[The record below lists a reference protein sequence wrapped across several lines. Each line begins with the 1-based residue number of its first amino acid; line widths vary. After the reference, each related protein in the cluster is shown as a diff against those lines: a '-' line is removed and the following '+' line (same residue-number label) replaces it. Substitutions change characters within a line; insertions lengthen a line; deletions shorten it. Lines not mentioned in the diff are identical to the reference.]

1 MSDSGY
7 YSSRSKLERA
17 AFVPWLR
24 VVLSTSKAPLLGL
37 LETRSGF
44 HFAIVCLCLLSLAI
58 GMVFHRSLNSLVL
71 VPISDVRFV
80 QEDGR
85 TLLGQIDAAIHRVN
99 EADSTV
105 PDDMN
110 ALEQLSDLT
119 ARLHR
124 SVRATLDLFGNA
136 EPAHGL
142 EASSIALFH
151 SLASVDA
158 IVAQYRLAGSSKK
171 TADEVSRAL
180 DRSLRE
186 LRTVFS
192 AFLEDVSP
200 NADMTRARLVDG
212 IAMLALCLR
221 ISLGLITLIGIVFL
235 SFLREEIVKRIARE
249 KFEMETDS
257 LAYQD
262 TLTGLA
268 NRFHFNHKLASHLA
282 SGKPYSIILIDID
295 SFREF
300 NERFGTSSG
309 DVVLK
314 EIAYRIAS
322 RADDVNGFAARLSGD
337 EFAILLT
344 DSSPTYL
351 KEVCSRLSAECSQP
365 VIRACQ
371 VLSVSVSIG
380 SLSSKCISASC
391 GKNNEDLIRLA
402 DFALA
407 SARTEGTGK
416 VVYLDEDLERSFN
429 FRRAVSSGLSAALE
443 NNWIQ
448 LHFQPQIDITNDV
461 VCGFEA
467 SIRWDLEGT
476 QVPTSQLIELAEES
490 GLISEVHQY
499 VLEQSIKTMSSWNR
513 SHRTCYSVSIN
524 VSALHFVEP
533 DTLAFIVS
541 CLDRYCLPPNLL
553 TLEISEIAQL
563 AGDERSLLALKRLR
577 DLGCRLSID
586 DLGAGLSA
594 FGYLRRLRVDEVKI
608 DRTFVSEIESASTDP
623 NVLGAITGLA
633 DCLGLSVVVAGIETL
648 QQGATAENQGA
659 KRVQGL
665 AYGKPKPA
673 LEWLADATYRGRYKP
688 SQSAKSASLSV
699 G

>member
-1 MSDSGY
+1 MSDPGY

-58 GMVFHRSLNSLVL
+58 GMFFHRSLNSLVL
-71 VPISDVRFV
+71 VPISDVRLV
-80 QEDGR
+80 QEDGS
-85 TLLGQIDAAIHRVN
+85 TLLGQIDAAISRVN
-99 EADSTV
+99 EADSTA
-105 PDDMN
+105 PDAID
-110 ALEQLSDLT
+110 ALDQLSDLT

-124 SVRATLDLFGNA
+124 SARAALDVFGNA

-142 EASSIALFH
+142 KASSIALFL
-151 SLASVDA
+151 SPASVDA
-158 IVAQYRLAGSSKK
+158 IVAQYHLAGSSKK
-171 TADEVSRAL
+171 TVDEVLRAL
-180 DRSLRE
+180 DLSFQE

-192 AFLEDVSP
+192 ASLEDVSP
-200 NADMTRARLVDG
+200 DAEMTRAPLVDS
-212 IAMLALCLR
+212 IAMLALCFW

-235 SFLREEIVKRIARE
+235 SFLREEIVKRIVRE
-249 KFEMETDS
+249 KFEMEADF
-257 LAYQD
+257 AVYRD

-268 NRFHFNHKLASHLA
+268 NRFHFNHKLASQLA
-282 SGKPYSIILIDID
+282 SGEPYSIILIDID

-300 NERFGTSSG
+300 NERFGSSSG

-322 RADDVNGFAARLSGD
+322 CADDVHGFAARLSGD

-351 KEVCSRLSAECSQP
+351 EELCSRLTAECSEP

-380 SLSSKCISASC
+380 SLSSNCISASA
-391 GKNNEDLIRLA
+391 GKNNDDLMRLA

-407 SARTEGTGK
+407 SARTEGKGK
-416 VVYLDEDLERSFN
+416 VAYLDEDLERSFN
-429 FRRAVSSGLSAALE
+429 FRRGVSSRLSAALE

-448 LHFQPQIDITNDV
+448 LYFQPQIDMKNDV
-461 VCGFEA
+461 VFGFEA
-467 SIRWDLEGT
+467 SIRWELEGT
-476 QVPTSQLIELAEES
+476 QVSTSQLIELAEES

-499 VLEQSIKTMSSWNR
+499 VLEQSIKVMSSWNR
-513 SHRTCYSVSIN
+513 SHRTSYSLSIN
-524 VSALHFVEP
+524 VSALHFGEP

-541 CLDRYCLPPNLL
+541 CLDRYCLSPNLL
-553 TLEISEIAQL
+553 TLEISKTAQL

-586 DLGAGLSA
+586 DLGAGLST
-594 FGYLRRLRVDEVKI
+594 FGCLRRIRVDEVKI
-608 DRTFVSEIESASTDP
+608 DRSFVSEIESASAAP
-623 NVLGAITGLA
+623 NVLGTITGLA
-633 DCLGLSVVVAGIETL
+633 DFLGLTVIVAGIETF
-648 QQGATAENQGA
+648 QQGAAAENLGA

-673 LEWLADATYRGRYKP
+673 LEWLAEATYRGRYNRA
-688 SQSAKSASLSV
+688 QSAKSASLSV